1 MLRVSMHCSCIHNDA
16 CMHVR
21 AALRR
26 VVAYCVSSVIHA
38 TCSTPAVRASES
50 GSSSC
55 RPLLNI
61 LPPCVFNAF
70 VRTLV
75 LCYVEL
81 ILLAVRKTNRVADR
95 NQLGSGPRPP
105 VHLTPLDRIG
115 PVDRVPVRVPSTC
128 YIDLVSA
135 TWYVLLRR
143 DVYTYH
149 SSTISHVVYIV
160 CSVQLI
166 VYSIK
171 Y

>member
-61 LPPCVFNAF
+61 LTPCVFNAF

-81 ILLAVRKTNRVADR
+81 ILLAVR
-95 NQLGSGPRPP
+95 LGLRTGINLDPVP
-105 VHLTPLDRIG
+105 VHRSTLPPWTGSDRWTG
-115 PVDRVPVRVPSTC
+115 FLYVYRL
-128 YIDLVSA
+128 LVTY
-135 TWYVLLRR
+135 TW
-143 DVYTYH
+143 
-149 SSTISHVVYIV
+149 
-160 CSVQLI
+160 
-166 VYSIK
+166 
-171 Y
+171 